1 MVTPAD
7 IRYLEMARFI
17 ATKFSKDPST
27 KVGAVITR
35 PDRTVA
41 GIGYNG
47 LPRGVAD
54 DERLLDREL
63 KYEMTV
69 HAELNAIL
77 NCREPLAGYTLYV
90 WPLPPCA
97 RCATAIIQA
106 GIRRVVQLPG
116 GLDRWLGSCS
126 RGADMLD
133 EVGIERAVVPR
144 DQLGDLLP

>member
-1 MVTPAD
+1 MTPAD
-7 IRYLEMARFI
+7 LRYLKMARFI
-17 ATKFSKDPST
+17 AREFSKDPST

-54 DERLLDREL
+54 DERLLDRDL

-90 WPLPPCA
+90 WPLPPCS
-97 RCATAIIQA
+97 RCAAAIIQA
-106 GIRRVVQLPG
+106 GIRRVVRMP
-116 GLDRWLGSCS
+116 DPSERWTESCKTGSL
-126 RGADMLD
+126 MLF
-133 EVGIERAVVPR
+133 ETGIEQNILLAN
-144 DQLGDLLP
+144 QLEDIRP

>member
-1 MVTPAD
+1 MTPAD

-106 GIRRVVQLPG
+106 GIRRVVTPG
-116 GLDRWLGSCS
+116 CRNERWAASNALASQMMFEAGVALHLGTP
-126 RGADMLD
+126 
-133 EVGIERAVVPR
+133 EEP
-144 DQLGDLLP
+144 